1 MRRKLRIALCVIAPA
16 WMLGALLPTSAPA
29 AVDMFLEVDGL
40 RGETRD
46 SKYKDAIDVLAFSWG
61 LSNSGGKPNFQ
72 DVSVT
77 KYVDR
82 TSPTLME
89 MVASGKLVATARLT
103 VRKPGETPIDYLRY
117 CFTGLRFGSLTSG
130 GSGGEDRLTE
140 NISFNYATIV
150 ERYTPQDE
158 LGKPLPAIFG
168 GWDLVKNLQYGN
180 PAC

>member
-1 MRRKLRIALCVIAPA
+1 MRRKLRIALCVLAPA

-40 RGETRD
+40 QGESQD

-61 LSNSGGKPNFQ
+61 VSNGGGKPNFQ

-82 TSPTLME
+82 TSPKLLE

-117 CFTGLRFGSLTSG
+117 CFTGLRFSALSSG
-130 GSGGEDRLTE
+130 GSGGEDRVTE
-140 NISFNYATIV
+140 NITFSYSTII
-150 ERYTPQDE
+150 ERYTQQDAT
-158 LGKPLPAIFG
+158 GKPLPAIFG
-168 GWDLVKNLQYGN
+168 GWDLLKNLQFG
-180 PAC
+180 PPTC

>member
-1 MRRKLRIALCVIAPA
+1 MRRKLRIALCVLAPA
-16 WMLGALLPTSAPA
+16 WMLGALLPASAPA

-40 RGETRD
+40 RGETQD

-61 LSNSGGKPNFQ
+61 VSNNSNKPNFQ
-72 DVSVT
+72 DVSAT

-82 TSPTLME
+82 TSPELLE
-89 MVASGKLVATARLT
+89 LVASGRMVATARLT
-103 VRKPGETPIDYLRY
+103 VRKAGENPIDYLRY
-117 CFTGLRFGSLTSG
+117 CFTGLRFDSVQSG

-140 NISFNYATIV
+140 NISFTYSTIV

-168 GWDLVKNLQYGN
+168 GWDLLKNLQFG
-180 PAC
+180 PPTC

>member
-1 MRRKLRIALCVIAPA
+1 MRRKLRIALCVLAPA

-40 RGETRD
+40 RGETQD

-61 LSNSGGKPNFQ
+61 VSNNGNKPNFQ
-72 DVSVT
+72 DLSAT

-103 VRKPGETPIDYLRY
+103 VRKAGENPIDYLRY
-117 CFTGLRFGSLTSG
+117 CFTGLRFTSLSSG
-130 GSGGEDRLTE
+130 GSGGEDRFTE

-150 ERYTPQDE
+150 QRYLPQNAD
-158 LGKPLPAIFG
+158 GTAGSAIFG
-168 GWDLVKNLQYGN
+168 GWDVIKNLQYGN
-180 PAC
+180 TTC